1 MRHPLLVI
9 SLKRTPKRLRDFY
22 TINNHT
28 LIDWDVEVIHG
39 IDGVENQQIAHKS
52 RWVSSSALKHWTKGA
67 IGSALSHIKAWR
79 RCIELNKEV
88 LIAEDDVILANNLR
102 SKLEEL
108 QIIGEKAKQS
118 NFILLGW
125 NLDSVLYAEL
135 APKLDMISLFEPIY
149 PTLEQLKELVNS
161 KRERNLCNLTLCFGL
176 PAYWIS
182 PEMARELMNKCMPF
196 QLEVNNM
203 TRGIPEHTLTT
214 LDGMLTNRYKEI
226 NAKITIPPLALALN
240 DQKTSLTNSVS
251 ACNFQG

>member
-1 MRHPLLVI
+1 MDKELEIFKKKLIYRAGYRGTKEMDILMSGFV
-9 SLKRTPKRLRDFY
+9 KKN
-22 TINNHT
+22 INTFN
-28 LIDWDVEVIHG
+28 
-39 IDGVENQQIAHKS
+39 
-52 RWVSSSALKHWTKGA
+52 
-67 IGSALSHIKAWR
+67 
-79 RCIELNKEV
+79 
-88 LIAEDDVILANNLR
+88 
-102 SKLEEL
+102 
-108 QIIGEKAKQS
+108 
-118 NFILLGW
+118 
-125 NLDSVLYAEL
+125 
-135 APKLDMISLFEPIY
+135 
-149 PTLEQLKELVNS
+149 LEQLKELVNS